1 MMCNLLGRCSLEAL
15 ILAEPVQLKVFTGPG
30 LSLLW
35 SIYERFLLGTEFAS
49 RDPAYVSSEGRV
61 SQI

>member
-15 ILAEPVQLKVFTGPG
+15 VLAEPVQLKVFIGPG

-35 SIYERFLLGTEFAS
+35 SIYERFSLGPEFAS
-49 RDPAYVSSEGRV
+49 RDPTCVSSEGRV
-61 SQI
+61 TQI